1 MIRFYRIPQIFRF
14 LSRHLHWRIPTC
26 EKEIYLTFDDGP
38 IPYLTEYVID
48 QLAVFDAKATFFC
61 VGDNIRKHPEVIQ
74 KVIEGG
80 HSIGNHTYNHLKA
93 WSTDF
98 TEYLDNV
105 SRCDQIIKENTKISE
120 QKFFRPP
127 YGQIT
132 RKAIA
137 ALKEDF
143 KIIMWDVL
151 TYDFD
156 LGQSAEKSL
165 SKAIRSTNPG
175 SIVVFH
181 DNYKAEEKLRYMLPR
196 YLEHFS
202 DLGYKFKKLSMD

>member
-1 MIRFYRIPQIFRF
+1 M
-14 LSRHLHWRIPTC
+14 SKHLYWRIPVS
-26 EKEIYLTFDDGP
+26 ENEIYLTFDDGP
-38 IPYLTEYVID
+38 IPRLTEYVLD
-48 QLAVFDAKATFFC
+48 LLEAFDAKATFFC
-61 VGDNIRKHPEVIQ
+61 VGDNIRKHPEIFR
-74 KVIEGG
+74 KVIESG
-80 HSIGNHTYNHLKA
+80 HSIGNHTYHHLKA

-98 TEYLDNV
+98 NKYLDNV
-105 SRCDQIIKENTKISE
+105 FKCEQIIKGNTKTSG

-132 RKAIA
+132 RKAVS
-137 ALKEDF
+137 ALKGDY

-156 LGQSAEKSL
+156 NRQSAEKSL

-181 DNYKAEEKLRYMLPR
+181 DNYKAEEKLKFMLPR
-196 YLEHFS
+196 YLQHFS
-202 DLGYKFKKLSMD
+202 DLGYKFKKLSTD

>member
-1 MIRFYRIPQIFRF
+1 M
-14 LSRHLHWRIPTC
+14 SKHLHWRIPTS

-48 QLAVFDAKATFFC
+48 QLAAFDAKATFFC
-61 VGDNIRKHPEVIQ
+61 VGDNIRKHPEVFGKI
-74 KVIEGG
+74 IEGG

-93 WSTDF
+93 WTTDL

-105 SRCDQIIKENTKISE
+105 SKCARIIQRETEKTE
-120 QKFFRPP
+120 QALFRPP
-127 YGQIT
+127 HGQIT
-132 RKAIA
+132 RKTIS
-137 ALKEDF
+137 ALKNDY

-156 LGQSAEKSL
+156 KGHSAVKGLNRAIKST
-165 SKAIRSTNPG
+165 RSG

-181 DNYKAEEKLRYMLPR
+181 DNYKAEANLKYMLRR
-196 YLEHFS
+196 YLKHFS
-202 DLGYKFKKLSMD
+202 DLGYKFKKLSTDGESV